1 MTEEFTEPSNKME
14 IENLEAEAEEADADA
29 QPPELEVPADYSNIT
44 DDEEESINAD
54 GNTEATEDPAD
65 DNRNPSPD
73 PDPDPLPDPMELIA
87 QALHHKDEGNDLFK
101 SGDLTK
107 ASRSYRK
114 GTSILK
120 PLHQHQQNNAL
131 DNNDMDTQVKALL
144 VSLQTNLSM
153 VCFKQNKYQQS
164 KDVASKVLHVDQNNV
179 KALYRRALASR
190 RMKQLDAAREDLKLA
205 IAADPDNRAVKKEL
219 LAIKKE
225 LEQEKKVK
233 KANLAKAFSSKGSSF
248 LYDDKED
255 LEKKRAVEKKERE
268 LMEEKAS
275 EKRKDEWEDECVQ
288 RMSRGEEAIS
298 FDDYEKELKTKE
310 EGEEKARKK
319 LKKEEEEQEK
329 AERKIKQMADE
340 ANKVEESD
348 DSDDE
353 LTERE
358 LQMLRGY
365 KKTSDGRTTSY
376 FSREQTE
383 EEKKL
388 LGNIAPQRLEAASA
402 PQRLDSA
409 VSQSSAK
416 SASVWNNAGT
426 WEEKDT
432 SDWCNTSLDSYL
444 KETVVEVDL
453 YTGKVQEVKD
463 LSGDASV
470 AFVSGKKRF
479 VFDYNASLKY
489 VILDEGDV
497 KVASGTLNLLDISST
512 AINDELEVE
521 VLAWKEEPSDEV
533 SAAALK
539 CRELLVAQVRSQVLA
554 FVQAF
559 NAEY

>member
-1 MTEEFTEPSNKME
+1 MMEESTEPNNKME
-14 IENLEAEAEEADADA
+14 IENLEAEADADA
-29 QPPELEVPADYSNIT
+29 QPPELEVPADSSSST
-44 DDEEESINAD
+44 DDEEESSNAD

-65 DNRNPSPD
+65 DNKNSSPD
-73 PDPDPLPDPMELIA
+73 PEPEPEPLPDPVELIA
-87 QALHHKDEGNDLFK
+87 QALQHKDEGNDLFK

-120 PLHQHQQNNAL
+120 PLHQQNNVL
-131 DNNDMDTQVKALL
+131 ENDMDTQVKALL

-190 RMKQLDAAREDLKLA
+190 KMKQLDAAREDLKLA
-205 IAADPDNRAVKKEL
+205 ITVDPDNRAVKKEL

-298 FDDYEKELKTKE
+298 FDEYEKELKTKVE
-310 EGEEKARKK
+310 EEEKARKK

-376 FSREQTE
+376 FTREQTE

-416 SASVWNNAGT
+416 STSVWNNAGT

-432 SDWCNTSLDSYL
+432 SDWCNTSLNSYL
-444 KETVVEVDL
+444 KETVVEVDS

-497 KVASGTLNLLDISST
+497 KIASGTLNLLDISST
-512 AINDELEVE
+512 AINDELEVDI
-521 VLAWKEEPSDEV
+521 LAWKKEPSDEV

>member
-205 IAADPDNRAVKKEL
+205 IAVDPDNRAVKKEL

-521 VLAWKEEPSDEV
+521 VLAWKKEPSDEV

>member
-1 MTEEFTEPSNKME
+1 MEESTEPNNKME
-14 IENLEAEAEEADADA
+14 IENLEAEADADA
-29 QPPELEVPADYSNIT
+29 QPPELEVPADSSSST
-44 DDEEESINAD
+44 DDEEESSNAD

-65 DNRNPSPD
+65 DNKNSSPE
-73 PDPDPLPDPMELIA
+73 PEPEPEPLPDPVELIA
-87 QALHHKDEGNDLFK
+87 QALQHKDEGNDLFK

-120 PLHQHQQNNAL
+120 PLHQQNNVL
-131 DNNDMDTQVKALL
+131 ENDMDTQVKALL

-190 RMKQLDAAREDLKLA
+190 KMKQLDAAREDLKLA
-205 IAADPDNRAVKKEL
+205 ITVDPDNRAVKKEL

-298 FDDYEKELKTKE
+298 FDEYEKELKTKVE
-310 EGEEKARKK
+310 EEEKARKK

-376 FSREQTE
+376 FTREQTE

-416 SASVWNNAGT
+416 STSVWNNAGT

-432 SDWCNTSLDSYL
+432 SDWCNTSLNSYL
-444 KETVVEVDL
+444 KETVVEVDS

-497 KVASGTLNLLDISST
+497 KIASGTLNLLDISST
-512 AINDELEVE
+512 AINDELEVDI
-521 VLAWKEEPSDEV
+521 LAWKKEPSNEV

>member
-1 MTEEFTEPSNKME
+1 MTEESTEPNNKMD
-14 IENLEAEAEEADADA
+14 IENLEAEAEAEADAEE
-29 QPPELEVPADYSNIT
+29 QPPELEIAPPNFSSSS
-44 DDEEESINAD
+44 DDEESSNAD
-54 GNTEATEDPAD
+54 GNTDATEDPAD
-65 DNRNPSPD
+65 EAVDTNPSPD
-73 PDPDPLPDPMELIA
+73 PVPAPLKDPVELIA
-87 QALHHKDEGNDLFK
+87 QALQHKDEGNDLFK

-120 PLHQHQQNNAL
+120 PLHQQNNVSE
-131 DNNDMDTQVKALL
+131 NDMDTQVKSLL

-164 KDVASKVLHVDQNNV
+164 KDVASKVLHVDKNNV

-190 RMKQLDAAREDLKLA
+190 KMKQLDAAREDLKLA
-205 IAADPDNRAVKKEL
+205 ITFDPDNRAVKKEL

-233 KANLAKAFSSKGSSF
+233 KANLAKAFSSTGSSF

-268 LMEEKAS
+268 LEEEKAR
-275 EKRKDEWEDECVQ
+275 EKRKAEWEDECVQ
-288 RMSRGEEAIS
+288 RMSSGGDAIS
-298 FDDYEKELKTKE
+298 FEEYEKELKIKE
-310 EGEEKARKK
+310 EEEEKARKK

-329 AERKIKQMADE
+329 AERKVRRMADE
-340 ANKVEESD
+340 AKKVEESD
-348 DSDDE
+348 ESDDE

-388 LGNIAPQRLEAASA
+388 LGNIAPQRLESAPA
-402 PQRLDSA
+402 PQRLDSTE
-409 VSQSSAK
+409 SQSSAK
-416 SASVWNNAGT
+416 STSVWNNAGT

-432 SDWCNTSLDSYL
+432 SDWCNTSLNSYL
-444 KETVVEVDL
+444 EETVVQVDH
-453 YTGKVQEVKD
+453 YTGKVQKVKD

-489 VILDEGDV
+489 VILDEGDETI
-497 KVASGTLNLLDISST
+497 ASGTLKLLDISST
-512 AINDELEVE
+512 AMNDELEVD
-521 VLAWKEEPSDEV
+521 VLAWKKEPSDEV

-539 CRELLVAQVRSQVLA
+539 CRELLVGQVRSQVLA

>member
-521 VLAWKEEPSDEV
+521 VLAWKKEPSDEV

>member
-539 CRELLVAQVRSQVLA
+539 CRELFVAQVRSQVLA

>member
-190 RMKQLDAAREDLKLA
+190 RMQQLDAAREDLKLA
-205 IAADPDNRAVKKEL
+205 IAVEPDNRAVKKEL

-521 VLAWKEEPSDEV
+521 VLAWKKEPSDEV

>member
-1 MTEEFTEPSNKME
+1 MTEESTEPSNKME

>member
-1 MTEEFTEPSNKME
+1 MEESTEPNNKME
-14 IENLEAEAEEADADA
+14 IENLEAEADADA
-29 QPPELEVPADYSNIT
+29 QPPELEVPADSSSST
-44 DDEEESINAD
+44 DDEEESSNAD

-65 DNRNPSPD
+65 DNKNSSPE
-73 PDPDPLPDPMELIA
+73 PEPEPEPLPDPVELIA
-87 QALHHKDEGNDLFK
+87 QALQHKDEGNDLFK

-120 PLHQHQQNNAL
+120 PLHQQNNVL
-131 DNNDMDTQVKALL
+131 ENDMDTQVKALL

-190 RMKQLDAAREDLKLA
+190 KMKQLDAAREDLKLA
-205 IAADPDNRAVKKEL
+205 ITVDPDNRAVKKEL

-298 FDDYEKELKTKE
+298 FDEYEKELKTKVE
-310 EGEEKARKK
+310 EEEKARKK

-376 FSREQTE
+376 FTREQTE

-416 SASVWNNAGT
+416 STSVWNNAGT

-432 SDWCNTSLDSYL
+432 SDWCNTSLNSYL
-444 KETVVEVDL
+444 KETVVEVDS

-497 KVASGTLNLLDISST
+497 KIASGTLNLLDISST
-512 AINDELEVE
+512 AINDELEVDI
-521 VLAWKEEPSDEV
+521 LAWKKEPSDEV

>member
-1 MTEEFTEPSNKME
+1 MEESTEPNNKME
-14 IENLEAEAEEADADA
+14 IENLEAEADADA
-29 QPPELEVPADYSNIT
+29 QPPELEVPADSSSST
-44 DDEEESINAD
+44 DDEEESSNAD

-190 RMKQLDAAREDLKLA
+190 KMKQLDAAREDLKLA
-205 IAADPDNRAVKKEL
+205 IAVEPDNRAVKKEL

-416 SASVWNNAGT
+416 STSVWNNAGT

-432 SDWCNTSLDSYL
+432 SDWCNTSLNSYL

-521 VLAWKEEPSDEV
+521 VLAWKKEPSDEV

>member
-1 MTEEFTEPSNKME
+1 MTEESTEPSNKME

-521 VLAWKEEPSDEV
+521 VLAWKKEPSDEV